1 MFNSLKIK
9 KHVLNLNIEVQ
20 MKKKYLLSLI
30 ILIVTMY
37 SYTMYI
43 GLNNHDYQSYIA
55 EKHEKDTVTVE
66 SNKDESNGIEIV
78 IKVIDRIYQAVT
90 MINKVAN

>member
-1 MFNSLKIK
+1 
-9 KHVLNLNIEVQ
+9 
-20 MKKKYLLSLI
+20 
-30 ILIVTMY
+30 MY